1 MENVRYENG
10 FDHVWYNVLSEDKQ
24 ASEKTYILPLHVYIW
39 YIKIYSCDFIHL
51 ALGYES
57 DAFDVK

>member
-1 MENVRYENG
+1 MKMDLIM
-10 FDHVWYNVLSEDKQ
+10 FDITFLSEDKQ
-24 ASEKTYILPLHVYIW
+24 ASEKTYILALHVYIW